1 MVSCAEIHSAI
12 LFEKAGMAVGRPT
25 LSISYAANMNESQK
39 VVGRKEVAN
48 DRVWVWPEAE
58 GQSVFAQT

>member
-1 MVSCAEIHSAI
+1 
-12 LFEKAGMAVGRPT
+12 MAVGRPT